1 LEIFKYLIKLLLLI
15 RKKERLN
22 NMKLYSKYFNK
33 YKLPFLIAVFCV
45 VCEAIC
51 DLLGPTLM
59 SNIINTGIEQGA
71 LYKVYYWGILML
83 LVTAIGACF
92 AVTRNILAS
101 KVSQRMGAELR
112 YDLFEKII
120 SFSEVSADKI
130 ESGSLITR
138 MTNDTSQIV
147 QFVNGIMR
155 IFLKAPITCMGSI
168 IFASILN
175 LKLSIIIYCVVAIV
189 GILIIGSMKFSY
201 PRFYKL
207 QKAMDEVNA
216 IVQEYLIGVRLIK
229 AFGTY
234 DKEAEKFGNVNMNLM
249 EKGISSQLIV
259 TFVSPLIT
267 LTVGIGTVIVI
278 FVGSNMFALNLANP
292 GDITAFTI
300 YMAQILTSLIM
311 ITNIFNTFVRTK
323 ASNARIKEVF
333 DCEGDFSQS
342 TKIDKR
348 DKDNAVD
355 KISGFEKIN
364 GDIEFENVTFAYPN
378 GSGMPAIKDLSFSI
392 NHGENLAI
400 IGPTGSGK
408 STIAWLLLRFYDVTK
423 GKILANGH
431 DIRELDIERVRDNIA
446 IVPQKP
452 MLFSGTV
459 SENIKW
465 GNKEADFELFNQAI
479 DIAQAGFI
487 EKMQD
492 GYESILGNAG
502 VNVSG
507 GQKQRISIA
516 RGILKDSS
524 ILILDDATSALDA
537 VTEARVREGLNSK
550 IRNQTIITITQRCGT
565 AMFADKIL
573 VMDNGRKVGYGTH
586 EELMLNCEI
595 YRDIYKTQIESSKE
609 V

>member
-1 LEIFKYLIKLLLLI
+1 
-15 RKKERLN
+15 
-22 NMKLYSKYFNK
+22 MKLYSKYFNK

-120 SFSEVSADKI
+120 YFSEVSADKI

-175 LKLSIIIYCVVAIV
+175 LKLSIIIYGVVAIV

-333 DCEGDFSQS
+333 DCEGDFSQR

-348 DKDNAVD
+348 DKDNGVD
-355 KISGFEKIN
+355 KVSGFEKIN
-364 GDIEFENVTFAYPN
+364 GDIKFENVTFAYPN

-408 STIAWLLLRFYDVTK
+408 STIAWLLLRFYDVTN

-431 DIRELDIERVRDNIA
+431 DIRALDIERVRDNIA

-524 ILILDDATSALDA
+524 VLILDDATSALDA
-537 VTEARVREGLNSK
+537 VTEAMVREGLNSK

>member
-1 LEIFKYLIKLLLLI
+1 M
-15 RKKERLN
+15 N
-22 NMKLYSKYFNK
+22 LYSKYFKK
-33 YKLPFLIAVFCV
+33 YKFPFLIAVFCV
-45 VCEAIC
+45 TLEAIC

-59 SNIINTGIEQGA
+59 SNIINTGIEQG
-71 LYKVYYWGILML
+71 LLSKVYYLGMLMF
-83 LVTAIGACF
+83 LVTAVGACF

-101 KVSQRMGAELR
+101 KVSQRMGADLR

-120 SFSEVSADKI
+120 CFSEVSADKI

-168 IFASILN
+168 IFASLLN
-175 LKLSIIIYCVVAIV
+175 FKLSLIIYGVVAVV
-189 GILIIGSMKFSY
+189 GILIMVSMRLSY

-207 QKAMDEVNA
+207 QKAMDKVNSV
-216 IVQEYLIGVRLIK
+216 VQEYLIGVRLIK

-234 DKEAEKFGNVNMNLM
+234 DKETEKFESANINLM
-249 EKGISSQLIV
+249 EKGISSQMIV
-259 TFVSPLIT
+259 TLVAPLIT

-278 FVGSNMFALNLANP
+278 FTGSMMFTLNLANP

-323 ASNARIKEVF
+323 ASTARIQEIL
-333 DCEGDFSQS
+333 DCEGDFSNS
-342 TKIDKR
+342 GEKEGIDHSDEIK
-348 DKDNAVD
+348 KL
-355 KISGFEKIN
+355 N
-364 GDIEFENVTFAYPN
+364 GDIEFEKVTFAYPN
-378 GSGMPAIKDLSFSI
+378 GSGVPALKDLSFSI
-392 NHGENLAI
+392 KNGQSLAI

-408 STIAWLLLRFYDVTK
+408 STIAWLLLRFYDVSS
-423 GKILANGH
+423 GNILVNGCN
-431 DIRELDIERVRDNIA
+431 IRELNVESVRSNIA

-452 MLFSGTV
+452 MLFSGSV
-459 SENIKW
+459 AENIRW
-465 GNKEADFELFNQAI
+465 GNKDATNEMLSQAI
-479 DIAQAGFI
+479 VKAQAGFI
-487 EKMQD
+487 ENMQD
-492 GYESILGNAG
+492 GYESLLGSAG

-524 ILILDDATSALDA
+524 VIILDDATSALDA
-537 VTEARVREGLNSK
+537 VTEAKVRENLDSK
-550 IRNQTIITITQRCGT
+550 TSNQTIITITQRCGT

-573 VMDNGRKVGYGTH
+573 VMDNGIKVGYGTH
-586 EELMLNCEI
+586 DELMVNCEI
-595 YRDIYKTQIESSKE
+595 YQDIYKTQIESSKE